1 MSFAC
6 YITFVFPKKLSGAG
20 QGLCNIFEIPQRRV
34 KSIYTFISLCI
45 DILNDS
51 TNERNKII
59 HWYMQII
66 E

>member
-6 YITFVFPKKLSGAG
+6 YITFVFPEKLSGAG

-34 KSIYTFISLCI
+34 KSVYTFISLCI

-51 TNERNKII
+51 TNERDKII